1 MTRICLG
8 LPALQGDL
16 RTYQKRFDLVELRPV
31 DASLPKVS
39 KLRAWRK
46 SVPPTF
52 VFSVVLPRIVG
63 ELVGGEAADA
73 ALAQALEVAGA
84 VEARAIV
91 LATPPSIRPTQANRK
106 RVAALLERIPREG
119 VAVCWE
125 PSGMWEVDEIAAL
138 AKSVRA
144 VPVLDAAR
152 DALPPG
158 SIVYTRLRALGSSS
172 AVSAAAIERIAERL
186 RGRRE
191 AFVVVEGKGDAGRVK
206 AGLASALGRAPAK
219 GPSAPLVRPSAGLL
233 IAEDEEQ

>member
-31 DASLPKVS
+31 DNALPRAS

-52 VFSVVLPRIVG
+52 VFSVVLPRAVG
-63 ELVGGEAADA
+63 ELAGGDAEAT
-73 ALAQALEVAGA
+73 ALAQSLEVANA
-84 VEARAIV
+84 VEARCIV
-91 LATPPSIRPTQANRK
+91 LATPPSIRPTLANRK
-106 RVAALLERIPREG
+106 RVAALLERIPRDG
-119 VAVCWE
+119 VVVCWE
-125 PSGMWEVDEIAAL
+125 PSGMWELDEIAAL

-144 VPVLDAAR
+144 VPVVDAAR
-152 DALPPG
+152 DAVPPG
-158 SIVYTRLRALGSSS
+158 AVVYTRLRALGTSA
-172 AVSAAAIERIAERL
+172 AVSASAIERIADRL

-191 AFVVVEGKGDAGRVK
+191 AFVIVEGKPDAARVK
-206 AGLASALGRAPAK
+206 AGLGAALARDRDKPQ
-219 GPSAPLVRPSAGLL
+219 SAPVVRPSAGLL

>member
-16 RTYQKRFDLVELRPV
+16 RAYQKRFDLVELRPV
-31 DASLPKVS
+31 DASLPKAS

-52 VFSVVLPRIVG
+52 VFSVVLPRVVG
-63 ELVGGEAADA
+63 ELAGGEAADA
-73 ALAQALEVAGA
+73 ALAQALEVASA
-84 VEARAIV
+84 VEARAVV
-91 LATPPSIRPTQANRK
+91 LVTPPSIRPTQANRK

-125 PSGMWEVDEIAAL
+125 PTGMWEPDEIVGL

-144 VPVLDAAR
+144 VPVVDATR
-152 DALPPG
+152 DVVPPG
-158 SIVYTRLRALGSSS
+158 PIVYTRLRALGSSAS
-172 AVSAAAIERIAERL
+172 VSAAAIERVADKL

-191 AFVVVEGKGDAGRVK
+191 AFVIVEGKADAARVK
-206 AGLASALGRAPAK
+206 AGLGAALSRERDRP
-219 GPSAPLVRPSAGLL
+219 PSAPVVRPSAGLL

>member
-16 RTYQKRFDLVELRPV
+16 GNYSKRFDLVELRPV
-31 DASLPKVS
+31 DTTLPRPA

-63 ELVGGEAADA
+63 ELVAGEAADA
-73 ALAQALEVAGA
+73 ALAQALDVAKA

-119 VAVCWE
+119 VVVCWE
-125 PSGMWEVDEIAAL
+125 PGGMWEIDEITAL
-138 AKSVRA
+138 AKSVRVVPVVDASREA
-144 VPVLDAAR
+144 VPAGPV
-152 DALPPG
+152 
-158 SIVYTRLRALGSSS
+158 VYTRLRALGASA
-172 AVSAAAIERIAERL
+172 AVSAAAIERIADKL

-191 AFVVVEGKGDAGRVK
+191 VFVVVEGKGEAGRVK
-206 AGLASALGRAPAK
+206 AGLGAAVARERDKP
-219 GPSAPLVRPSAGLL
+219 PSAPIVRPSAGLL